1 LRASALPLAPAVQA
15 RCLSRGSARRCAGP
29 LPAVLAILTFATLAA
44 ASPAAGTTRLP
55 PIRPVHRRLFTARS
69 SRRRFK
75 LFVAAETPPPPTSQG
90 PTVSPVPPAT
100 GPAGRPARPGAE
112 VGVGVQLPDGPV
124 RLTRRVGHDLRDLV
138 ASPFR
143 VRARGWETLAG
154 GALLVGLAHAADDD
168 VRTAVRREGSESRS
182 WAHTLRPLG
191 QEGGFALAA
200 LAWGAGTATG
210 HPRLAATGEDSLEAG
225 IVAAGF
231 VTPLLKVAVG
241 RDRPRSSR
249 GDDSLS
255 GNGQSFPSGE
265 VTEAFAMA
273 SVIAAHS
280 HRPWVDALAW
290 GTAGAVAWERLR
302 LDAHWVSDVTAGALI
317 GAGIGH
323 WIVRRNR
330 PRLIDERPRVR
341 SSFWQGAT
349 VTPLVADGRYSLG
362 FRVSF

>member
-1 LRASALPLAPAVQA
+1 
-15 RCLSRGSARRCAGP
+15 
-29 LPAVLAILTFATLAA
+29 
-44 ASPAAGTTRLP
+44 
-55 PIRPVHRRLFTARS
+55 
-69 SRRRFK
+69 
-75 LFVAAETPPPPTSQG
+75 
-90 PTVSPVPPAT
+90 
-100 GPAGRPARPGAE
+100 
-112 VGVGVQLPDGPV
+112 
-124 RLTRRVGHDLRDLV
+124 
-138 ASPFR
+138 

-168 VRTAVRREGSESRS
+168 VRTAVRGEGADSRS
-182 WAHTLRPLG
+182 WAQTLRPLG

-200 LAWGAGTATG
+200 LVWGAGTATG
-210 HPRLAATGEDSLEAG
+210 HPRLAATGEDSLEAA

-241 RDRPRSSR
+241 RDRPRSGQ

-265 VTEAFAMA
+265 VTEAFSMA

-280 HRPWVDALAW
+280 RRPWVDALAW

-330 PRLIDERPRVR
+330 PGLIDERPGFR
-341 SSFWQGAT
+341 SSFWEGAT
-349 VTPLVADGRYSLG
+349 VTPLAADGFYGVG
-362 FRVSF
+362 FGVSF